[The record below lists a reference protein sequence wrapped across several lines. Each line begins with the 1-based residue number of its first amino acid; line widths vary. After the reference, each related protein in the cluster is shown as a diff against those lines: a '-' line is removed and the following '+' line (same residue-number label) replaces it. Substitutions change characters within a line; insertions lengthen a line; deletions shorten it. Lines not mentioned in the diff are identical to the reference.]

1 MNTHTLAWII
11 VILQIVT
18 LVLLVIPFAASRRP

>member
-11 VILQIVT
+11 LILQIVT
-18 LVLLVIPFAASRRP
+18 LVLIVVPFARRP